1 MPADLADLAQFARP
15 RIDRLLTVL
24 HKFYLAKARESLREF
39 EESTGI
45 ESRLHKNILKGRKKK
60 EEEVIE
66 KKEEEV
72 IDLDEIG
79 EEKGVSIG
87 L

>member
-1 MPADLADLAQFARP
+1 MPADLTDLAQFARP

-24 HKFYLAKARESLREF
+24 NKFYLAKARESLREF

-45 ESRLHKNILKGRKKK
+45 ESKLHKNILKSKGRKKK
-60 EEEVIE
+60 EEEA
-66 KKEEEV
+66 